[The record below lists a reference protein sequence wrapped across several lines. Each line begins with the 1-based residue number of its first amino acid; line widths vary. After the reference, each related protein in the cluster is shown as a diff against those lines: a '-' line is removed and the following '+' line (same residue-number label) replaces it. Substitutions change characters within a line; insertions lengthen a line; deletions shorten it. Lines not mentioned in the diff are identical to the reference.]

1 MRGRINRLTPK
12 PEGAS
17 LALTQGT
24 NHTIK
29 LPIMSTDL
37 NLLLESEYNNSGE
50 LMGLDSDGFAQL
62 ANLDPVRRAMIL
74 KKLTKTNPSRGSRAE
89 FEKFFPQL
97 PRHIKEQLFKGGLRL
112 ADGVIY
118 SMKTIT
124 SKTIKMFEPQD
135 EKAVGI
141 RNVANAK
148 LPKNMVFVVSGII
161 LLAGVCADVN
171 NLEKFKA
178 TNMEGISK
186 IPALVNGEF
195 SLKAN
200 RKYFI
205 PEGTSNRLF
214 HTENNNLINLGYI
227 KLSNPRPIMD
237 EELLEFTIELGTMDG
252 IDPNT
257 VIYVGLVGT
266 GTTP

>member
-1 MRGRINRLTPK
+1 
-12 PEGAS
+12 
-17 LALTQGT
+17 
-24 NHTIK
+24 
-29 LPIMSTDL
+29 MSADL
-37 NLLLESEYNNSGE
+37 NLLLESEYNNAGE
-50 LMGLDSDGFAQL
+50 LLGLDSDGLSQL
-62 ANLDPVRRAMIL
+62 ADMDPVRRAMIL
-74 KKLTKTNPSRGSRAE
+74 KKLTKSNPSKGSRAE

-97 PRHIKEQLFKGGLRL
+97 PNHIKEQLLKGALRL
-112 ADGVIY
+112 SDGVIY
-118 SMKTIT
+118 SMKTIA

-141 RNVANAK
+141 RNIANAK
-148 LPKNMVFVVSGII
+148 LPKNMVFVVSGIL
-161 LLAGVCADVN
+161 LLAGVSADAKDV
-171 NLEKFKA
+171 EKFKA
-178 TNMEGISK
+178 TSFKSISQ
-186 IPALVNGEF
+186 IPAMVNGEF

-214 HTENNNLINLGYI
+214 DTDNNNMTNLGYF

-237 EELLEFTIELGTMDG
+237 EELLEFTIELGTMEG

-257 VIYVGLVGT
+257 VVYVGLVGT